1 VIFARVAA
9 AFCWVVS
16 VLGAERRARRMGTA
30 PAGTAAV
37 AGPLPSLSE
46 TLREIWGDA
55 RTRRYAVF
63 LAASAFFAFMQDAVL
78 EPFGGDVF
86 GLSVGET
93 TRFNAYWG
101 LGVLVSM
108 IATYGLTRRRTP
120 DQQVGTTAWGLAL
133 LAVPLV
139 FLGVAAVR
147 ESLPMV
153 RPVLFLFGIGFG
165 VFTVGGVSLLMAVTT
180 AAQAASYLA
189 LWSVIQLIS
198 RGLGI
203 AAGGLVRDIVK
214 TATGEVSLAY
224 GTVFMVEAV
233 GLLLCIWL
241 LLRVDVAGFASSHRD
256 PITGEPFGAG
266 ID

>member
-1 VIFARVAA
+1 MAA
-9 AFCWVVS
+9 
-16 VLGAERRARRMGTA
+16 T
-30 PAGTAAV
+30 
-37 AGPLPSLSE
+37 
-46 TLREIWGDA
+46 
-55 RTRRYAVF
+55 
-63 LAASAFFAFMQDAVL
+63 
-78 EPFGGDVF
+78 
-86 GLSVGET
+86 
-93 TRFNAYWG
+93 
-101 LGVLVSM
+101 
-108 IATYGLTRRRTP
+108 
-120 DQQVGTTAWGLAL
+120 
-133 LAVPLV
+133 
-139 FLGVAAVR
+139 R
-147 ESLPMV
+147 ESLAMV

-203 AAGGLVRDIVK
+203 AAGGFVRDIVK

-241 LLRVDVAGFASSHRD
+241 LLRVDIAGFTSSHRD
-256 PITGEPFGAG
+256 SIPSEPFGAG